1 MTKATAQ
8 ADESAVVTLDE
19 SAVKTLA
26 TAEKVLRDFSTRFY
40 PEEGIYRTFFFNH
53 AHPDLFK
60 EAIESQDIDE
70 FAEKVKEAAMLLN
83 EATSEK
89 E

>member
-8 ADESAVVTLDE
+8 AGE

-40 PEEGIYRTFFFNH
+40 PKEGIYRTSFFNH
-53 AHPDLFK
+53 AHRDLFQ
-60 EAIESQDIDE
+60 EAIESQDLDE
-70 FAEKVKEAAMLLN
+70 FAEKVKEAVMLLN